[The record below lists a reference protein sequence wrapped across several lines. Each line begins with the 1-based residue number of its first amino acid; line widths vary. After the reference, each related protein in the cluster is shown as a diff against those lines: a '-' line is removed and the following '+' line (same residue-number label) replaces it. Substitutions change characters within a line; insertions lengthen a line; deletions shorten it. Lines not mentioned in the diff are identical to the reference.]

1 MVEMNKIVYRDQI
14 AKISSLDKIFTPNI
28 FFISTPHV
36 FHPSFAEFILKMDN
50 IEYSN
55 IGIVLEDEEECPLVT
70 PLGFPETEF
79 KNYKLIINL
88 YHKYIDNNEDSLVIL
103 PYGRQISENPPIFV
117 DKILAVRKKIG
128 WEKLLYVPCVGSPM
142 SYALL
147 VYMGIDFFDSI
158 NAINA
163 ARRRELLFPLGN
175 YSVDELDE
183 IPCNCP
189 ACREEVEESFSFE
202 DVLQHNYYMIYQEL
216 KIIRNTIKKGKLRE
230 LVEQRIRAKPELISM
245 LRFFDKKGFREIER
259 YTPIVKPTSF
269 LVITEDSFNR
279 VEVKR
284 FQQRVMDRYTKPM
297 DTSILLLLPCSYRKP
312 YSFSP
317 SHKRFKFVLQDIE
330 NRYSIHEV
338 IITSPLG
345 VVPRE
350 LELVY
355 PVAQYDIPVTGDW
368 SEYEKKMIQNLLKRY
383 LENNRY
389 REVVIYLPEKLRK
402 ITSEVVRDPIVIESK
417 ENLTSRKILDKL
429 LEVLEE
435 LTDKYPYIPYDK
447 RRLEDMKS
455 FLSYQFGM
463 EIADTMLRDSIIK
476 GRYPNLRIIS
486 NGKQI
491 GMLTQER
498 GFVSLTLEGAKRLAS
513 TGKYYVEIDKDFK
526 LKGSVFAPGVIS
538 ADKEI
543 RIGDEVCIIQ
553 DGKLCGVGVAK
564 MPGEDM
570 VIYRHGEAVDVR
582 HRI

>member
-1 MVEMNKIVYRDQI
+1 MNKIVYRDEI
-14 AKISSLDKIFTPNI
+14 AKIRSIDKIFTPNI
-28 FFISTPHV
+28 FFISTPHIL
-36 FHPSFAEFILKMDN
+36 HPSFAEFILKMNN
-50 IEYSN
+50 IESSN
-55 IGIVLEDEEECPLVT
+55 IEIVLEDKEECPLVT

-79 KNYKLIINL
+79 KNYKLIINPD
-88 YHKYIDNNEDSLVIL
+88 HKYSDNNENSLVIL
-103 PYGRQISENPPIFV
+103 PYGRQIFENPSIFV
-117 DKILAVRKKIG
+117 DKILSIRRKIG
-128 WEKLLYVPCVGSPM
+128 WEKLLYVPGIGSPM
-142 SYALL
+142 SYPML
-147 VYMGIDFFDSI
+147 VYMGIDFFDSL

-163 ARRRELLFPLGN
+163 ARKRELLSPLGN
-175 YSVDELDE
+175 YNVDELDE
-183 IPCNCP
+183 TPCNCP
-189 ACREEVEESFSFE
+189 ACRGVEETFSFE
-202 DVLQHNYYMIYQEL
+202 DILQHNYYMIYQEL

-259 YTPIVKPTSF
+259 YVPLVKSTSL

-279 VEVKR
+279 VEIKR
-284 FQQRVMDRYTKPM
+284 FQQRVIDRYTKPM

-317 SHKRFKFVLQDIE
+317 SHKRFNLVLQEIE

-368 SEYEKKMIQNLLKRY
+368 SEYEKKMIQDLLKRY

-389 REVVIYLPEKLRK
+389 KEVVIYLPEELRK
-402 ITSEVVRDPIVIESK
+402 ITSEIVRDPIVIESK
-417 ENLTSRKILDKL
+417 ENLTSRKTLDKL
-429 LEVLEE
+429 LEVLDE
-435 LTDKYPYIPYDK
+435 LTDKYPYISHDK

-455 FLSYQFGM
+455 FLSYQFGG
-463 EIADTMLRDSIIK
+463 EIVDVLTRDSIIK

-498 GFVSLTLEGAKRLAS
+498 GYVSLTLEGAKRLAS
-513 TGKYYVEIDKDFK
+513 TDKYYVEIDKNFK
-526 LKGSVFAPGVIS
+526 LRGSVFAPGVIS

-553 DGKLCGVGVAK
+553 DGELCGVGVAK

-570 VIYRHGEAVDVR
+570 VIYKHGEAVDVR